1 MSIRGYADL
10 RVWKGAMELVD
21 RVYDV
26 ARSLPKVE
34 LFALAAQM
42 RRAAVSI
49 PANIAEGHGRASRAD
64 YARFISI
71 ARGSLMELETL
82 LLIARRRGYLNDGDA
97 REVLAMSAEVSRML
111 SRLHQRL
118 REAPPPNPELRRG

>member
-10 RVWKGAMELVD
+10 RVWQRSMELLD
-21 RVYDV
+21 GAYDI
-26 ARSLPKVE
+26 AGSLPKIE

-82 LLIARRRGYLNDGDA
+82 LLIALRRGYLNEAGA
-97 REVLAMSAEVSRML
+97 REVLALSAEISRML

-118 REAPPPNPELRRG
+118 RETRPANPELRRG